1 MSKTLVLAE
10 KPSVGADIA
19 RVIGAKQKRNGYYE
33 GDKYIVTWALGH
45 LVTLSDPEVYSKE
58 YKSWNLEHLPIIP
71 KKLTLVPIPQT
82 IKQYKTVTSQM
93 LRKDV
98 DTIVIATDAGR
109 EGELVARWILE
120 KAHINKKVKRLWISS
135 VTDSAIR
142 DGFKNLHDGSKYIN
156 LYKSAVARAE
166 SDWLV
171 GINCTRGLTTKYNA
185 QLSCG
190 RVQTPTLSI
199 IQAKEEEI
207 KKFVPKK
214 YYEIHGYDNKINFTW
229 LNKGEQ
235 ARCFDVEK
243 VDAIIDKIK
252 NAKGIIQNIEKK
264 IHRKM
269 PPKLYD
275 LTELQRDGNKIF
287 GFSAKETLSI
297 MQKLYEQHKVLTYPR
312 TDSRYIST
320 DIVPTLQVRLKACGG
335 GTFRKFTSKI
345 ISNGIKVN
353 NNFVDNSKV
362 SDHHA
367 IIPTEQYVDYS
378 KFNDKERKIYDLVV
392 KRFIAVMLEP
402 YEYEEKKVLVR
413 VEGETFV
420 AKGITDLKMG
430 FKEVYGEIL
439 DKGQQKLPN
448 YEKSKPIEFDS
459 LKKSEGYTSP
469 PPRFNEASL
478 LSAMENPTKYLTAS
492 SNEMAKTLTETGGL
506 GTVATRADIIEK
518 LFNSFLIEKRGND
531 IYITNKG
538 TQLLELVPEDLKS
551 PDLTGKWEQKL
562 NDISKCKIKKEDFIA
577 QIKSYTETLLKE
589 IKSSNHN
596 YIHDNITN
604 TRCPECDKPM
614 LDVHGKKGKLLV
626 CQDRECGFRKS
637 LSITINARCP
647 VCKKKLEI
655 VGDGEGKRVVCKCG
669 HREKY
674 TAFQK
679 RMDQY
684 SNKANKNDVKKY
696 IEEQKKKEASNKTGN
711 SAFQALSGFKLD

>member
-1 MSKTLVLAE
+1 MSKILVLAE
-10 KPSVGADIA
+10 KPSVGGDIA
-19 RVIGAKQKRNGYYE
+19 RVLGAKQKKNGYYE

-45 LVTLSDPEVYSKE
+45 LVTLSDPEIYNKD
-58 YKSWNLEHLPIIP
+58 YKTWNIDHLPIIP

-142 DGFKNLHDGSKYIN
+142 DGFKNLQDGSKYIN
-156 LYKSAVARAE
+156 LYQSAVARAE

-190 RVQTPTLSI
+190 RVQTPTLAI
-199 IQAKEEEI
+199 IQAKEEDI

-214 YYEIHGYDNKINFTW
+214 YYEIHGYYKNVNFTW
-229 LNKGEQ
+229 VNSDNQ
-235 ARCFDVEK
+235 ARCFDNEKCEK
-243 VDAIIDKIK
+243 VIEKIK
-252 NAKGIIQNIEKK
+252 NTKGKVQNIEKK
-264 IHRKM
+264 VHKKM

-275 LTELQRDGNKIF
+275 LTELQRDGNKIYN
-287 GFSAKETLSI
+287 FSAKETLSI

-335 GTFRKFTSKI
+335 GSFRKYTSEI
-345 ISNGIKVN
+345 IKNGIKTN
-353 NNFVDNSKV
+353 KNFVDNSKV

-367 IIPTEQYVDYS
+367 IIPTEQFVDYS
-378 KFNDKERKIYDLVV
+378 KFNDRERKIYDLVV

-413 VEGETFV
+413 VGNETFV

-430 FKEVYGEIL
+430 FKEIYGDTLNE
-439 DKGQQKLPN
+439 KEQKLPKF
-448 YEKSKPIEFDS
+448 EKSSDIEFDT
-459 LKKSEGYTSP
+459 LKKTESFTSP
-469 PPRFNEASL
+469 PARFNEATL
-478 LSAMENPTKYLTAS
+478 LSAMENPTKYLES
-492 SNEMAKTLTETGGL
+492 ESNEMAKTLSETGGL

-518 LFNSFLIEKRGND
+518 LFNSFLMEKRGND

-538 TQLLELVPEDLKS
+538 VQLLELVPSDLKS
-551 PDLTGKWEQKL
+551 PDLTGQWEQKL
-562 NDISKCKIKKEDFIA
+562 NDISKGKIKKEDFIN
-577 QIKSYTETLLKE
+577 QIKTYTNVLIKE
-589 IKSSNHN
+589 IKSSNHT
-596 YIHDNITN
+596 YVHDNITN
-604 TRCPECDKPM
+604 TKCPECDKPM
-614 LDVHGKKGKLLV
+614 LEVNGKKGKMLV

-655 VGDGEGKRVVCKCG
+655 VGDGDGKRVVCKCG

-674 TAFQK
+674 TTFQK

-696 IEEQKKKEASNKTGN
+696 LAEQNKKNSSSNSGN
-711 SAFQALSGFKLD
+711 SAFQALAGLKLD